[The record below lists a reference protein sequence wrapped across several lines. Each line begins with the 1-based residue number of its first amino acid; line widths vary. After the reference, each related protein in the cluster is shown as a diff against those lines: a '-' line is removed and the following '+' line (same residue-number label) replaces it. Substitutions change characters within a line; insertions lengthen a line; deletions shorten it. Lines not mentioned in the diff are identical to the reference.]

1 MDSHGGT
8 VEFKPELSLILI
20 DHVLRVFP
28 QDDVDRGRCVA
39 RSGAGIRCPHH
50 LSYLHLGPPTVWQ
63 LPGDEPAYVVGTDLD
78 VPGVFV
84 GKDRT
89 AETLK
94 ARLLGQRC
102 RRHRHAGD
110 VAAEPEWETFDL
122 DTHRPLL
129 SLVDVSRFTRTR
141 VVPLP
146 WPADVAR
153 SLLDER
159 RSANTDE
166 CPF

>member
-1 MDSHGGT
+1 MDSQGVTAEGEP
-8 VEFKPELSLILI
+8 VLRLILI

-28 QDDVDRGRCVA
+28 QDTVDRGRCVA
-39 RSGAGIRCPHH
+39 RTGADRCPHH
-50 LSYLHLGPPTVWQ
+50 LSYLRLGPPSIWQ
-63 LPGDEPAYVVGTDLD
+63 LPGEPACVVGADLD

-89 AETLK
+89 VENLK

-102 RRHRHAGD
+102 RRHLHATD

-122 DTHRPLL
+122 DTHRSLL
-129 SLVDVSRFTRTR
+129 PLVDPARFPRTP

-153 SLLDER
+153 GLHDLR
-159 RSANTDE
+159 RSATEAD